1 MTKELLEAVAGRMA
15 EAGLPYQYEIYSANE
30 KLPDPYF
37 VGHCSSS
44 PVTTEDGR
52 MSGTFLLT
60 GIGTKWSTLEDAHT
74 KIRDAF
80 PRVSGHYD
88 ASSNTYAIVLYY
100 DSAIAVPCDD
110 ARIKKLQINLKYR
123 EWSVTI

>member
-15 EAGLPYQYEIYSANE
+15 EYGLPYQYEIYSTDG
-30 KLPDPYF
+30 KLPELYF

-60 GIGTKWSTLEDAHT
+60 GIGTRWSTLEDAHA

-80 PRVSGHYD
+80 PRVSGFYQTK
-88 ASSNTYAIVLYY
+88 NGVYAIAIHYQ
-100 DSAIAVPCDD
+100 SALAVPMDD
-110 ARIKKLQINLKYR
+110 AKIKKLQINLSYQ
-123 EWSVTI
+123 EWSVM